1 MVGSVAFSPDGN
13 TIASAGG
20 MTIRLWDRSSA
31 KEIAVLKGH
40 ERGVNSVAFSP
51 DGNTIASASNDKTI
65 RLWDA
70 VVLRDRLPMFQ
81 ARHAQIA
88 TAKKNLAADLASAGT
103 DSAALENLKT
113 KILAD
118 LGLTVDARTATMI
131 ALREVELNAELIQKQ
146 ADKLKAAQLKATPTD
161 KAATLPAPPV
171 TAPTAPSITAPMP
184 AVTPAVQPTAT
195 PVPH

>member
-1 MVGSVAFSPDGN
+1 
-13 TIASAGG
+13 
-20 MTIRLWDRSSA
+20 
-31 KEIAVLKGH
+31 
-40 ERGVNSVAFSP
+40 
-51 DGNTIASASNDKTI
+51 
-65 RLWDA
+65 
-70 VVLRDRLPMFQ
+70 MFK
-81 ARHAQIA
+81 ARRAQIA

-113 KILAD
+113 KVLAD
-118 LGLTVDARTATMI
+118 PGLTGDARTATMI

-146 ADKLKAAQLKATPTD
+146 ADALKATPTE
-161 KAATLPAPPV
+161 KPATLPAPPV